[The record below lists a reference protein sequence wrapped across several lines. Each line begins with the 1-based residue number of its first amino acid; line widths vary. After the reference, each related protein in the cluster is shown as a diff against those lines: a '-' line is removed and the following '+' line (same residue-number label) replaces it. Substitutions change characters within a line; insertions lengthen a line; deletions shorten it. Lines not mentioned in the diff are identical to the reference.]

1 VAQQNIILALQN
13 LLQAQMAAALP
24 VHCTVDSE
32 AGAAALS
39 FPGAEHSRLVW
50 QPMKGIV
57 SRKDPPSYLAIMN
70 YPATVRV
77 SQDGANLVDY
87 WFNSKGRYSSVDVY
101 AQNALE
107 QRYGMFTLNINF
119 MGHLQGLLKQEEAWS
134 ADEHGK
140 LWTTVERQY
149 YSYSPEE
156 GSFSYD
162 KTRPNLSFCS
172 NYEDRT
178 RKCDFA
184 QPITK
189 FGAEFLVGTA
199 GGADATF
206 AFEQVG
212 TALNCCGGL
221 VLVIDADVEQKK
233 FVLQL
238 LLKPLQSQF

>member
-1 VAQQNIILALQN
+1 
-13 LLQAQMAAALP
+13 MAALP
-24 VHCTVDSE
+24 VSVPTTVDSE
-32 AGAAALS
+32 VSAEHAVALS
-39 FPGAEHSRLVW
+39 FPGAEHAVALSFPGADHSGLVW
-50 QPMKGIV
+50 QPKKGIV
-57 SRKDPPSYLAIMN
+57 SRKDPPSYLAIVN

-77 SQDGANLVDY
+77 SRDGAKLVDY
-87 WFNSKGRYSSVDVY
+87 WFNSRGRYSSVDVY
-101 AQNALE
+101 AENASE

-119 MGHLQGLLKQEEAWS
+119 MGHLQGLLEKEEAWS

-140 LWTTVERQY
+140 TWTTVERQY

-156 GSFSYD
+156 GSFLYD
-162 KTRPNLSFCS
+162 KTRDQLSFCS
-172 NYEDRT
+172 NYEDRS
-178 RKCDFA
+178 RKCDFS

-189 FGAEFLVGTA
+189 FGADFLVGTA

-221 VLVIDADVEQKK
+221 VLVVDADVEQKT

-238 LLKPLQSQF
+238 LYTPLQEVN